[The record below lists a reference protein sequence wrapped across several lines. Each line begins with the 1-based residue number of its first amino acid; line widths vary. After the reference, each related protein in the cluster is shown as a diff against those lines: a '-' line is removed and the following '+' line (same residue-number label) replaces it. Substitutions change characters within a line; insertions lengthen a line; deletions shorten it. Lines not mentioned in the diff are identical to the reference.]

1 MPKQSITEI
10 YEEQRGNVADREGQT
25 LPTYRYPIHLD
36 NFNSDNVTPIL
47 QECIHFT
54 AVKQGGIS
62 LQAEA
67 DNSKAI
73 AEAEADQH
81 RQEMIHKNGML
92 KTGSSGSYVHP
103 DNTARENRDADYAT
117 TQAENGERAD
127 KSIVGIMAE
136 GAKKGLKKVGEVV
149 TTQMKAMQQ
158 KPKNLEHCFLYMP
171 GAVTFSEGA
180 SWGATELG
188 GMGRAIRD
196 FARGEGKIADMLKN
210 FGGSA
215 ATTVAQGAG
224 LAAAG
229 KAAGALGVIG
239 AGMIGGDIGSGL
251 KAAGRFVKNPYEEQ
265 LFNGIGFREFSFE
278 FAFAPASEA
287 EGEEID
293 KIINMFRFNSR
304 PNFVG
309 GVLGEGQYTFPNEF
323 SIEFLMNGPGGVFH
337 PNRYI
342 PSIYN
347 CVCTN
352 VATNYTPEGFWV
364 ALRDGRPVSYGLSLS
379 FTETR
384 KITQDDITSGY

>member
-1 MPKQSITEI
+1 MTEI
-10 YEEQRGNVADREGQT
+10 AKEKTNMIKD
-25 LPTYRYPIHLD
+25 
-36 NFNSDNVTPIL
+36 
-47 QECIHFT
+47 
-54 AVKQGGIS
+54 AVVGFVKHH
-62 LQAEA
+62 AEA
-67 DNSKAI
+67 LRS
-73 AEAEADQH
+73 
-81 RQEMIHKNGML
+81 
-92 KTGSSGSYVHP
+92 P
-103 DNTARENRDADYAT
+103 
-117 TQAENGERAD
+117 
-127 KSIVGIMAE
+127 
-136 GAKKGLKKVGEVV
+136 
-149 TTQMKAMQQ
+149 
-158 KPKNLEHCFLYMP
+158 PKNLEHCFLYMP
-171 GAVTFSEGA
+171 GSVTFSEGA
-180 SWGATELG
+180 SWGAAELG

-196 FARGEGKIADMLKN
+196 AVRGEGQISDMLKN

-215 ATTVAQGAG
+215 ATTVAQAAG
-224 LAAAG
+224 IAAAG

-251 KAAGRFVKNPYEEQ
+251 KAAGRFVRNPYEEQ

-278 FAFAPASEA
+278 FVFAPQSEA

-293 KIINMFRFNSR
+293 KIINMFRFHSR
-304 PNFVG
+304 PNFIKG
-309 GVLGEGQYTFPNEF
+309 MLGEGQYTFPNEF